1 MNALTIQIA
10 DIPVT
15 LALDECTP
23 TVRARIIEHY
33 DAFIVPLQSNALT
46 IHVRSEPGDPF
57 VPLNISP
64 IFHIRTARHDGRIDF
79 ESYYE
84 RGWIER
90 TENRGTLVLRP
101 LGETENFLRV
111 LYAWLCVEQ
120 SALLIHAAGII
131 RKNRGY
137 VFFGPSGN
145 GKTTI
150 SRLSM
155 DDIVLSDD
163 LVIVKKQNARWR
175 VFGVPFRGDFPEAP
189 RTNATA
195 ELAGVFALFKDHRH
209 YLAPLASAEA
219 IARLSAC
226 VPFVMTQPNAAKHV
240 IAICSELAQSVP
252 TQTLHFARDNEFWK
266 VIDGFAQVPHPA

>member
-15 LALDECTP
+15 LELDECTP
-23 TVRARIIEHY
+23 IARTRIIEHY
-33 DAFIVPLQSNALT
+33 DAFTVPLQSNALT
-46 IHVRSEPGDPF
+46 IHIQSEPGDPF

-64 IFHIRTARHDGRIDF
+64 IFYIRTTRHNGRIDF
-79 ESYYE
+79 ESYFE
-84 RGWIER
+84 RGWIDR

-131 RKNRGY
+131 RNNRGY

-155 DDIVLSDD
+155 EDTVLSDD
-163 LVIVKKQNARWR
+163 LVIVKKQNAAWR

-195 ELAGVFALFKDHRH
+195 ELAGIFALAKDDQH
-209 YLAPLASAEA
+209 YLVPLSPVEA
-219 IARLSAC
+219 VARLAAC
-226 VPFVMTQPNAAKHV
+226 VPFVMAQPNVAHRV
-240 IAICSELAQSVP
+240 IEICSDLVRCVP
-252 TQTLHFARDNEFWK
+252 AQTLHFARDNEFWK
-266 VIDGFAQVPHPA
+266 VIDGFTKVPHPA

>member
-1 MNALTIQIA
+1 MDSLTIQIA

-15 LALDECTP
+15 LELDECTP
-23 TVRARIIEHY
+23 AARARIIEHY
-33 DAFIVPLQSNALT
+33 DAFSVPLQSNALT
-46 IHVRSEPGDPF
+46 IHIQSEPGDPF

-64 IFHIRTARHDGRIDF
+64 IFYIRTARHDSRIDF
-79 ESYYE
+79 ESYFE
-84 RGWIER
+84 RGWIDR
-90 TENRGTLVLRP
+90 AENRGTLVLRP
-101 LGETENFLRV
+101 LGEIENFLRV

-120 SALLIHAAGII
+120 AALLIHAAGII

-155 DDIVLSDD
+155 NDIVLSDD
-163 LVIVKKQNARWR
+163 LVIVKKQSGMWR

-195 ELAGVFALFKDHRH
+195 ELAGVFALSKDTRH
-209 YLAPLASAEA
+209 FLAPLSSVEA
-219 IARLSAC
+219 VARLSAC
-226 VPFVMTQPNAAKHV
+226 VPFVMTQPNAARRV
-240 IAICSELAQSVP
+240 IEICSDLAQSVP

-266 VIDGFAQVPHPA
+266 VIDGFVQVPHPA